1 MKKMKKEVVKKKVM
15 VVKNF
20 SARGERY
27 RKGMIV
33 KMTDEEIR
41 RYKEEGFVD
50 DVAKVLGVECGD
62 GSVDLSGYAK
72 KEHEHAEYLT
82 QAQIEELK
90 PTLKGDKGDKGDT
103 GQSGAN
109 GVDGKSI
116 EIQKTATHIQWR
128 QTGGNWTN
136 LIALSDLKGATGAK
150 GDKGDAGFPS
160 EQQWNELVARVAAL
174 EGGAGAS
181 VQSELEESP
190 APKKRKTT
198 KKA

>member
-50 DVAKVLGVECGD
+50 DVAKVLGIECGD
-62 GSVDLSGYAK
+62 GSVDLSGYAEK
-72 KEHEHAEYLT
+72 GHKHSEYLT

-90 PTLKGDKGDKGDT
+90 PTLKGD
-103 GQSGAN
+103 
-109 GVDGKSI
+109 
-116 EIQKTATHIQWR
+116 
-128 QTGGNWTN
+128 
-136 LIALSDLKGATGAK
+136 K